1 MNRKGTGSIAEPI
14 AQLQGELEEYR
25 RMQPRRAKLPE
36 SIWEAAAELAR
47 AHGVHAVAQA
57 LRLDYMGLKRRLGG
71 EVARRGPNKSKPV
84 FVELI
89 APPPAKCGEC
99 LIELESTSGDKMRIH
114 WPVRVAPDWTALL
127 RAWRGTEQ

>member
-1 MNRKGTGSIAEPI
+1 MNRKGTESIAEPI
-14 AQLQGELEEYR
+14 AQLQRELEEHR

-47 AHGVHAVAQA
+47 EHGVYTVAQA
-57 LRLDYMGLKRRLGG
+57 LRLDYMGLKKRLG
-71 EVARRGPNKSKPV
+71 EVAGRRPDKSKPV

-89 APPPAKCGEC
+89 APPPAKCEEC
-99 LIELESTSGDKMRIH
+99 LIEFESTHGDKMRIH

>member
-1 MNRKGTGSIAEPI
+1 MNRKGMVSIAEPI
-14 AQLQGELEEYR
+14 AQLQRQLEEHR
-25 RMQPRRAKLPE
+25 RMRPRRAKLPE

-47 AHGVHAVAQA
+47 EHGVYAVAQP
-57 LRLDYMGLKRRLGG
+57 LRLDYMGLKKRLG
-71 EVARRGPNKSKPV
+71 ELASRRPDKSQPV

-89 APPPAKCGEC
+89 APPRATCEEC
-99 LIELESTSGDKMRIH
+99 LIEFESARGGKMRIH

>member
-14 AQLQGELEEYR
+14 AQLQRELEEYR
-25 RMQPRRAKLPE
+25 RMRPRRAKLPE
-36 SIWEAAAELAR
+36 SIWDAAAELAR
-47 AHGVHAVAQA
+47 EHGVYAVAQA
-57 LRLDYMGLKRRLGG
+57 LRLDYMGLKRRLDG
-71 EVARRGPNKSKPV
+71 EVVRQRPDESKPV

-89 APPPAKCGEC
+89 ATLPPTGEEC
-99 LIELESTSGDKMRIH
+99 LIEIDSTGGSKMRIH